1 VKAAFVSEHRSESEL
16 VHAAA
21 AGDDAAL
28 RELFSMHSE
37 RLKRMVRLRL
47 NRRLQGRLDSS
58 DVLQEAYLDVSQ
70 KLGEYAA
77 TPDAPFFL
85 WLRAMT
91 GMKLAE
97 VHRRHLGTQMRD
109 ADRDVSIYRGAL
121 PAANSVSLAAHLLG
135 TLTSPSQ
142 AAMKAEMRVRL
153 QEALDAMDPLDR
165 EVIAL
170 RHFEQLDSTE
180 TAQVL
185 GLSKSGA
192 SSRYIRAMKR
202 LKELLQEFEDLMD

>member
-1 VKAAFVSEHRSESEL
+1 MGAGVLSTPDRESEL
-16 VHAAA
+16 VRSAA
-21 AGDDAAL
+21 AGDEDAL
-28 RELFSMHSE
+28 RELFTMHGE

-58 DVLQEAYLDVSQ
+58 DVLQEAYLEVSQ

-77 TPDAPFFL
+77 NPEAPFFL

-170 RHFEQLDSTE
+170 RHFEQLDSAE
-180 TAQVL
+180 TAHVL

-202 LKELLQEFEDLMD
+202 LKELLKEFEHFMD

>member
-1 VKAAFVSEHRSESEL
+1 VSTAL
-16 VHAAA
+16 VNDNEIEGDLVRRAA
-21 AGDDAAL
+21 AGEQDAL
-28 RELFSMHSE
+28 RQLFSMHGD

-58 DVLQEAYLDVSQ
+58 DVLQEAYLEVSQ
-70 KLGEYAA
+70 KLGDYARN
-77 TPDAPFFL
+77 PEAPFFL

-97 VHRRHLGTQMRD
+97 VHRRYLGTQMRD

-121 PAANSVSLAAHLLG
+121 PAADSVSLAAHLLG

-142 AAMKAEMRVRL
+142 AAIKAEMRVRL

-170 RHFEQLDSTE
+170 RHFEQLDSAE
-180 TAQVL
+180 TAHVL

-202 LKELLQEFEDLMD
+202 LKEMLKDFEHLME

>member
-1 VKAAFVSEHRSESEL
+1 MH
-16 VHAAA
+16 
-21 AGDDAAL
+21 GD
-28 RELFSMHSE
+28 

-58 DVLQEAYLDVSQ
+58 DVLQEAYLEVSQ
-70 KLGEYAA
+70 KLGDYARN
-77 TPDAPFFL
+77 PEAPFFL

-97 VHRRHLGTQMRD
+97 VHRRYLGTQMRD

-121 PAANSVSLAAHLLG
+121 PAANSMSLAAHLLG

-142 AAMKAEMRVRL
+142 AAIKAEMRVRL
-153 QEALDAMDPLDR
+153 QEALDAMDPVDR

-170 RHFEQLDSTE
+170 RHFEQLDSAE

-202 LKELLQEFEDLMD
+202 LKEMLKEFEDLMR

>member
-1 VKAAFVSEHRSESEL
+1 VNESERESEL
-16 VHAAA
+16 VHLAA
-21 AGDDAAL
+21 AGDNAAL
-28 RELFSMHSE
+28 CELFSIHGE

-58 DVLQEAYLDVSQ
+58 DVLQEAYLEAAQ
-70 KLGEYAA
+70 KLGDYAA
-77 TPDAPFFL
+77 NPATSFFL

-91 GMKLAE
+91 GLKLAE
-97 VHRRHLGTQMRD
+97 VHRRHFGTQMRD

-170 RHFEQLDSTE
+170 RHFEQLDSAE

-202 LKELLQEFEDLMD
+202 LKEMLKEFEYLRD